1 MRLTAT
7 KATSERMNLRI
18 TKYFLLLSFYLI
30 LSNSAFAQG
39 SNTGSVTGMVIN
51 PEGQGIPNAT
61 VAILPADTE
70 SEELL
75 DGTATNID
83 GEFEINI
90 DPGTY
95 RLRVTFV
102 SFNSYFT
109 EIEITSG
116 ETLDLGQIELQER
129 QEELDEVVVRGE
141 RSYVEMNFDSRRF
154 NVGEDVVSLGGSALD
169 VLDNVPSITT
179 DFEGNV
185 SLRGNQG
192 VQILING
199 RPSNLVRGGTD
210 GLSSIPASLIQSVE
224 VITNPSA
231 RYEAQGTAGIIDI
244 ILVDNAQ
251 LGFNGNVQVTTGYPL
266 DSSVSTNLN
275 YQNNSINWFLNFDF
289 EYENQPET
297 GTSFQSFSADTTY
310 LFSEENDVS
319 EKEREGNIFFGADFF
334 LPNDQILTASSRIS
348 LERGDEDGDLLYTD
362 FNPPASQIYRS
373 IDNSWDILRQI
384 DRENIEDARERDF
397 DIRLQYDNKF
407 DGEDHRL
414 TADFDFE
421 FGSESED
428 FLQTG
433 VTEVGTSDFNNR
445 RTFSDE
451 EYREIRFD
459 TDYER
464 PIGDNGRFETGM
476 RINYEWED
484 NDFISEELVN
494 GVWTQPQE
502 EFTVSDNFTYIEN
515 VNALYAIYSGE
526 AGDFTYQA
534 GLRAE
539 NTNIESELNLAGTQS
554 SQNYTNLFPSLFL
567 SYTISEQNSLQLS
580 YSRRISRPW
589 SRYLLPFTEIRDSR
603 NRRVGNPDLDPE
615 IGNSYELGWLRRWET
630 GSILTSFYYRYRT
643 GVIEDVYTI
652 DGDGITTR
660 LPINLATEDAWG
672 VELSVDQDL
681 FEGSQLS
688 GSLNLYQSESEG
700 QFEGEL
706 YESSSESFTSRLRVR
721 YRFLE
726 TWNLQSYMFYRGPRE
741 TTQGRRGSS
750 TSFSAGLSKQL
761 LDDKARLSL
770 NVRDLFNSRNA
781 DREVIRETSYTNNNY
796 SWSSRSFRVTFQ
808 YNFNSE
814 GRR

>member
-39 SNTGSVTGMVIN
+39 SNTGSVTGTVIN

-75 DGTATNID
+75 DGTATNLD
-83 GEFEINI
+83 GEFEINME
-90 DPGTY
+90 PGTY

-102 SFNSYFT
+102 SLNTFLT
-109 EIEITSG
+109 EVEIVSG
-116 ETLDLGQIELQER
+116 ETVDLGQIEMQER

-154 NVGEDVVSLGGSALD
+154 NVGEDVASLGGSALD

-362 FNPPASQIYRS
+362 FNPPANQVYRS
-373 IDNSWDILRQI
+373 INNNMDILRQI

-397 DIRLQYDNKF
+397 DVRLQYENRF
-407 DGEDHRL
+407 EGEDHRL

-464 PIGDNGRFETGM
+464 PIGENGRFETGM

-515 VNALYAIYSGE
+515 VNALYAIYSG
-526 AGDFTYQA
+526 ATGDFTYQA

-539 NTNIESELNLAGTQS
+539 NTNIETALDLAGTES

-615 IGNSYELGWLRRWET
+615 IGDSYELGWLRRWET

-660 LPINLATEDAWG
+660 FPINLATEDAWG

-681 FEGSQLS
+681 FEGFQLS
-688 GSLNLYQSESEG
+688 GSLNLFQSESEG
-700 QFEGEL
+700 EFEGEL
-706 YESSSESFTSRLRVR
+706 YESSSESFTGRFRVR

-726 TWNLQSYMFYRGPRE
+726 SWNLQSNMYYRGPRE

>member
-1 MRLTAT
+1 MNFSFT
-7 KATSERMNLRI
+7 K
-18 TKYFLLLSFYLI
+18 FLPVLGLLFI
-30 LSNSAFAQG
+30 LSNPA
-39 SNTGSVTGMVIN
+39 TGQTVEYGAISGTVVN
-51 PEGQGIPNAT
+51 PVGEGIPNAT
-61 VAILPADTE
+61 VAILPSDPD
-70 SEELL
+70 SEEILE
-75 DGTATNID
+75 GTATNLD
-83 GEFEINI
+83 GQFEIEI
-90 DPGTY
+90 EPGTY
-95 RLRVTFV
+95 RLRITFV
-102 SFNSYFT
+102 ALNPYFT
-109 EIEITSG
+109 EVEIESG
-116 ETLDLGQIELQER
+116 ESIDLGRIEMQDR

-154 NVGEDVVSLGGSALD
+154 NVGEDVTSLGGSALD

-210 GLSSIPASLIQSVE
+210 GLSSIPASLIESVE

-251 LGFNGNVQVTTGYPL
+251 LGFNGNVRATTGYPQ
-266 DSSVSTNLN
+266 DHSISANLN
-275 YQNNSINWFLNFDF
+275 YQKNSINWFLNVDF
-289 EYENQPET
+289 EYERQPET
-297 GTSFQSFSADTTY
+297 GSSFQSFSADTTY
-310 LFSEENDVS
+310 IFSENNDVI
-319 EKEREGNIFFGADFF
+319 EKEREGDIFFGADFF
-334 LPNDQILTASSRIS
+334 LPNNQVLTASSRIS

-362 FNPPASQIYRS
+362 YNPPADQIYRS
-373 IDNSWDILRQI
+373 IDDNWDILRQI
-384 DRENIEDARERDF
+384 DRENIEDAKEQDF
-397 DIRLQYDNKF
+397 DVRLQYENRFEGD
-407 DGEDHRL
+407 DHRL

-433 VTEVGTSDFNNR
+433 TDVIGTSEFNNR

-451 EYREIRFD
+451 KYREIRFD

-464 PIGDNGRFETGM
+464 PLGENGRFETGM

-484 NDFISEELVN
+484 NDFISEEFIN
-494 GVWTQPQE
+494 GVWTEPDD
-502 EFTVSDNFTYIEN
+502 EFTVSDNFSYIEN
-515 VNALYAIYSGE
+515 VNALYAIYSGQ

-539 NTNIESELNLAGTQS
+539 NTNIESKLDLAGTES

-567 SYTISEQNSLQLS
+567 SYTISEQNSLQIS

-589 SRYLLPFTEIRDSR
+589 SRYILPFTQIRDSR

-615 IGNSYELGWLRRWET
+615 IGNSYEFGWLRRWET
-630 GSILTSFYYRYRT
+630 GSVLTSFYYRYRT
-643 GVIEDVYTI
+643 GVIENVYTI

-660 LPINLATEDAWG
+660 FPINLATEDAWG
-672 VELSVDQDL
+672 VEISADQDL
-681 FEGSQLS
+681 FEGFQLS
-688 GSLNLYQSESEG
+688 GSMNLFQSESEG

-706 YESSSESFTSRLRVR
+706 YESSSESFTSRLRIR

-726 TWNLQSYMFYRGPRE
+726 SWNFQSYMFYRGPRE
-741 TTQGRRGSS
+741 TTQGRRGGSA
-750 TSFSAGLSKQL
+750 FFGAGLSKQL
-761 LDDKARLSL
+761 LDGKARLSL
-770 NVRDLFNSRNA
+770 NVRDLFNSRTS

>member
-1 MRLTAT
+1 MENRYTLLGVLTLCLFFFYENAYSQT
-7 KATSERMNLRI
+7 DNLSVI
-18 TKYFLLLSFYLI
+18 KGTVLN
-30 LSNSAFAQG
+30 SNG
-39 SNTGSVTGMVIN
+39 
-51 PEGQGIPNAT
+51 EGVPNAT
-61 VAILPADTE
+61 VALLPSDPESDEILE
-70 SEELL
+70 
-75 DGTATNID
+75 GTATTPD
-83 GEFEINI
+83 GNFEITVE
-90 DPGTY
+90 PGEY
-95 RLRVTFV
+95 RLRITFV
-102 SFNSYFT
+102 SLSPYIT
-109 EIEITSG
+109 EVEITAG
-116 ETLDLGQIELQER
+116 ETVDLGQIEMQDS

-154 NVGEDVVSLGGSALD
+154 NVGEDVTSMGGSALD

-251 LGFNGNVQVTTGYPL
+251 LGFNGNVRVTSGYPH
-266 DSSVSTNLN
+266 DHSISTNLN
-275 YQNNSINWFLNFDF
+275 YQKNSINWFLNLDF

-297 GTSFQSFSADTTY
+297 GSAFQSFSADTTY
-310 LFSEENDVS
+310 IFSEQNDVR
-319 EKEREGNIFFGADFF
+319 EKEREGDIFFGADFF
-334 LPNDQILTASSRIS
+334 LPSEQVFTVSSRIS

-362 FNPPASQIYRS
+362 YNPPASQIYRS
-373 IDNSWDILRQI
+373 VDSNWDILRRI
-384 DRENIEDARERDF
+384 DRENIEDTRERDL
-397 DIRLQYDNKF
+397 DIRLQYENKF
-407 DGEDHRL
+407 EGDDHRL

-421 FGSESED
+421 WGSESED

-433 VTEVGTSDFNNR
+433 EAVIGDSNFNDR

-451 EYREIRFD
+451 SYREIRFD

-464 PIGDNGRFETGM
+464 PIGENGRFETGM

-484 NDFISEELVN
+484 NDFISEEFID
-494 GVWTQPQE
+494 GVWTEPQE
-502 EFTVSDNFTYIEN
+502 EFTLSDNFTYIEN
-515 VNALYAIYSGE
+515 VNALYAIYSGQ

-539 NTNIESELNLAGTQS
+539 NTNIETKLDLAGTES

-567 SYTISEQNSLQLS
+567 SYTISEQNSLQVS

-589 SRYLLPFTEIRDSR
+589 SRYILPFTQIRDSR

-630 GSILTSFYYRYRT
+630 GSVLTSFYYRYRT
-643 GVIEDVYTI
+643 GVIENVFSI

-660 LPINLATEDAWG
+660 FPINLATEDAWG
-672 VELSVDQDL
+672 VEISADQDL
-681 FEGSQLS
+681 FEGFQLS
-688 GSLNLYQSESEG
+688 GSMNLFQSESEG
-700 QFEGEL
+700 EFEGEL
-706 YESSSESFTSRLRVR
+706 YESSSESFTSRLRIR
-721 YRFLE
+721 YQFLE
-726 TWNLQSYMFYRGPRE
+726 SWNFQSYMFYRGPRE
-741 TTQGRRGSS
+741 TTQGRRGGSA
-750 TSFSAGLSKQL
+750 FFGAGLSKQL
-761 LDDKARLSL
+761 WDRKARISL
-770 NVRDLFNSRNA
+770 NVRDLFNSRNS
-781 DREVIRETSYTNNNY
+781 DREVIRDNSYTLNNY
-796 SWSSRSFRVTFQ
+796 SWSSRSFRITFQ
-808 YNFNSE
+808 YNFNSQG
-814 GRR
+814 GR

>member
-1 MRLTAT
+1 
-7 KATSERMNLRI
+7 MNLRI
-18 TKYFLLLSFYLI
+18 TKYLLLLSFTLLYSNI
-30 LSNSAFAQG
+30 ALSQG
-39 SNTGSVTGMVIN
+39 TDSGSVTGTVIN
-51 PEGQGIPNAT
+51 PDGQGVPNAT
-61 VAILPADTE
+61 VVILPEDSE
-70 SEELL
+70 SEELIE
-75 DGTATNID
+75 GTATDID
-83 GEFEINI
+83 GNFKINI
-90 DPGTY
+90 EPGTY

-275 YQNNSINWFLNFDF
+275 YQKNSINWFLNLDF

-310 LFSEENDVS
+310 LFSENNDVS

-362 FNPPASQIYRS
+362 FNPPANQIYRS
-373 IDNSWDILRQI
+373 VDNNWDILRQI
-384 DRENIEDARERDF
+384 DRENIEDANERDF

-433 VTEVGTSDFNNR
+433 VTEVGTSDFNDR

-451 EYREIRFD
+451 KYREIRFD

-464 PIGDNGRFETGM
+464 PLGEYGRFETGL

-484 NDFISEELVN
+484 NDFISEEFIN
-494 GVWTQPQE
+494 GVWTEPE
-502 EFTVSDNFTYIEN
+502 GEFTVSDNFTYIEN

-539 NTNIESELNLAGTQS
+539 NTNIKSELDLAGTES

-615 IGNSYELGWLRRWET
+615 IGNSYELGWLRRWDT

-643 GVIEDVYTI
+643 GVIESVYTI

-660 LPINLATEDAWG
+660 FPINLATEDAWG

-681 FEGSQLS
+681 FEGFQLS
-688 GSLNLYQSESEG
+688 GSLNLFQSDSEG
-700 QFEGEL
+700 EFEGEL
-706 YESSSESFTSRLRVR
+706 YESSSESFTSRLRLR

-726 TWNLQSYMFYRGPRE
+726 TWNLQTYMFYRGPRE
-741 TTQGRRGSS
+741 TTQGRRGG
-750 TSFSAGLSKQL
+750 SAFFGSGLSKQL
-761 LDDKARLSL
+761 WDGKARLSL

-796 SWSSRSFRVTFQ
+796 SWSSRSFRVSFQ

>member
-75 DGTATNID
+75 DGTATNLD
-83 GEFEINI
+83 GEFEINME
-90 DPGTY
+90 PGTY

-102 SFNSYFT
+102 SLNTFLT
-109 EIEITSG
+109 EVEIVSG
-116 ETLDLGQIELQER
+116 ETVDLGQIEMQER

-154 NVGEDVVSLGGSALD
+154 NVGEDVASLGGSALD

-362 FNPPASQIYRS
+362 FNPPANQVYRS
-373 IDNSWDILRQI
+373 INNNMDILRQI

-397 DIRLQYDNKF
+397 DVRLQYENRF
-407 DGEDHRL
+407 EGEDHRL

-464 PIGDNGRFETGM
+464 PIGENGRFETGM

-515 VNALYAIYSGE
+515 VNALYAIYSG
-526 AGDFTYQA
+526 ATGDFTYQA

-539 NTNIESELNLAGTQS
+539 NTNIETALDLAGTES

-615 IGNSYELGWLRRWET
+615 IGDSYELGWLRRWET

-660 LPINLATEDAWG
+660 FPINLATEDAWG

-681 FEGSQLS
+681 FEGFQLS
-688 GSLNLYQSESEG
+688 GSLNLFQSESEG
-700 QFEGEL
+700 EFEGEL
-706 YESSSESFTSRLRVR
+706 YESSSESFTGRFRVR

-726 TWNLQSYMFYRGPRE
+726 SWNLQSNMYYRGPRE